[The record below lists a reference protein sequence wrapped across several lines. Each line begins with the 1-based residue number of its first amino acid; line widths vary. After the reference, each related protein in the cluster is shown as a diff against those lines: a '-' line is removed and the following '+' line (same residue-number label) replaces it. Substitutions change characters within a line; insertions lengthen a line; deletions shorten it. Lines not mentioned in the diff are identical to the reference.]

1 MDLSERQVEIADLL
15 REKGFLRV
23 DTLAAQFSVTT
34 QTIRRDLRTLCDFG
48 LARRRHGGIER
59 PSGSGNLDYASRQI
73 LSRDAK
79 EAIAREVA
87 RHVPDNASLA
97 FSVGTTP
104 EMVAAALLQH
114 EGLRIFTNNLNVA
127 MIACTNPGFE
137 VNIAG
142 GRIRNSDKDILG
154 PDIEAFVSAYMCD
167 IGIYGVA
174 GVTEQGALLDFYDEE
189 VRVRRLIRENSRQ
202 TFLVLDQSKFTRTAH
217 VRGGEIGEATKVF
230 CDAFPPD
237 PILEALDRSGS
248 EFIICNKSGS
258 TAPSVES
265 ANRQVKTHT
274 LPHQ

>member
-97 FSVGTTP
+97 FSVGSFIFS
-104 EMVAAALLQH
+104 AAAIAFSIDFS
-114 EGLRIFTNNLNVA
+114 LRFSVA
-127 MIACTNPGFE
+127 L
-137 VNIAG
+137 
-142 GRIRNSDKDILG
+142 RNSTLAACSFFNCGSIELAFTTCAVCLPPPGKREEHSDI
-154 PDIEAFVSAYMCD
+154 ASCV
-167 IGIYGVA
+167 
-174 GVTEQGALLDFYDEE
+174 
-189 VRVRRLIRENSRQ
+189 
-202 TFLVLDQSKFTRTAH
+202 
-217 VRGGEIGEATKVF
+217 
-230 CDAFPPD
+230 
-237 PILEALDRSGS
+237 
-248 EFIICNKSGS
+248 
-258 TAPSVES
+258 PS
-265 ANRQVKTHT
+265 
-274 LPHQ
+274 